1 MSVVMFEP
9 RWGRQDSR
17 LLFGLCCAG
26 RGLVNKDSV
35 EWDEI

>member
-1 MSVVMFEP
+1 MFVAISEP
-9 RWGRQDSR
+9 CWERQDSR

-35 EWDEI
+35 EWDGI